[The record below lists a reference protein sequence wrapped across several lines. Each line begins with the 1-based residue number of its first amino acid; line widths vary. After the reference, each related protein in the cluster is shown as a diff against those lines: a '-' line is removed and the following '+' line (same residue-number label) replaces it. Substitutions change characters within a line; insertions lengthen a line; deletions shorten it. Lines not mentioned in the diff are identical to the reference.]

1 MSRTTCRGANGSSI
15 RTRHTGPPAIGARKR
30 ERNARPGC
38 EAATLDHPDQPGAL
52 AERRAKTA
60 DPRGHGRGV
69 YTDAVPEIRRSRET
83 RDASWRK

>member
-1 MSRTTCRGANGSSI
+1 MTRAICSGCHGSSI
-15 RTRHTGPPAIGARKR
+15 GTRRRGTSAIGARKR

-38 EAATLDHPDQPGAL
+38 EAATVDHPDQPGAL

-69 YTDAVPEIRRSRET
+69 YADAVPEIRRSWET
-83 RDASWRK
+83 RDAS